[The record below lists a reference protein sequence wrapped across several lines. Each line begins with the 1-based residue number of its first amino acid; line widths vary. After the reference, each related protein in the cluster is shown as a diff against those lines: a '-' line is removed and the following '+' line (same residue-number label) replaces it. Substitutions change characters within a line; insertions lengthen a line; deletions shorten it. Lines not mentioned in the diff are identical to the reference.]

1 MVLYGY
7 YWLSG
12 GWVGGGAVLTSLTCT
27 SLIYYVTKLL
37 FVVYIAHVVVWLS
50 GGGGINVIDVHV
62 TCILHYETCLRCTYT
77 LHMLFNGYQG
87 GWGGINVLDVHV
99 TCMLLYET
107 FVR

>member
-1 MVLYGY
+1 M
-7 YWLSG
+7 
-12 GWVGGGAVLTSLTCT
+12 GGGAVLTSLTCT

-37 FVVYIAHVVVWLS
+37 FVVYIYIAHVVVWLS
-50 GGGGINVIDVHV
+50 GGGGIDVHV
-62 TCILHYETCLRCTYT
+62 TCILHYETCLRCTST